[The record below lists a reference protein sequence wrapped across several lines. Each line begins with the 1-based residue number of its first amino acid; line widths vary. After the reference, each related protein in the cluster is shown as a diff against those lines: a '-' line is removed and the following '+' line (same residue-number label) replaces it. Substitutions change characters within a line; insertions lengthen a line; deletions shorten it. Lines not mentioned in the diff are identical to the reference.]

1 MEVRD
6 EDDYITNVIT
16 IFNIIFVDN
25 DRTIHFYERERI
37 SRSVHNEDFGDFIV
51 FYWYWNQKVF
61 KRKRTEMKNKEI
73 FSVEN
78 LTKRYQKFFFE

>member
-1 MEVRD
+1 METRVVEVRD

-25 DRTIHFYERERI
+25 DRTIHFYERERT
-37 SRSVHNEDFGDFIV
+37 RNAVPDEDFSNLVV

-61 KRKRTEMKNKEI
+61 GRKRIKKKIVKE
-73 FSVEN
+73 
-78 LTKRYQKFFFE
+78 R